1 MFLLCLP
8 ILSQRLGIAIGR
20 GSKAAHS
27 LPLHSENCVSNFS
40 GTFRLFCLVSANTF
54 APYPPAPARSLPPS
68 SLPHSL
74 PPSLTHS
81 LTSFGR
87 TPSLRVL
94 ATPSSLPPSRPLS
107 PTPPLRASVARIP
120 RSRSITAAKFYDLS
134 ASRCISKRL
143 PGLERISVACVCSPG
158 RQGITDLLLQETS
171 SR

>member
-40 GTFRLFCLVSANTF
+40 GTLRLFCLVSANTF

-81 LTSFGR
+81 LTSSR
-87 TPSLRVL
+87 SPSLPDSL
-94 ATPSSLPPSRPLS
+94 TPSSLPPSLPPSLTYS
-107 PTPPLRASVARIP
+107 PPPRICGAN
-120 RSRSITAAKFYDLS
+120 SSFKINNCNDLS
-134 ASRCISKRL
+134 ASRCVSKRL

>member
-81 LTSFGR
+81 LTSSR
-87 TPSLRVL
+87 SPSLPDSL
-94 ATPSSLPPSRPLS
+94 TPSSLPPSRPLS

-120 RSRSITAAKFYDLS
+120 RSRSITATISPHHDAFRKGYPASS
-134 ASRCISKRL
+134 AS
-143 PGLERISVACVCSPG
+143 V
-158 RQGITDLLLQETS
+158 
-171 SR
+171 

>member
-81 LTSFGR
+81 LTSSR
-87 TPSLRVL
+87 TPSLPDSL
-94 ATPSSLPPSRPLS
+94 LPPSLPPSLTYS
-107 PTPPLRASVARIP
+107 PPPRICGAN
-120 RSRSITAAKFYDLS
+120 SSFKINNCNDLS